1 MSSTKHETVGM
12 DFPNPSSLAV
22 IHDRGLG
29 CQHHSGFVPN
39 TSSSNHCDFL
49 GWVHLCQGAASP
61 AGFAWVRLKRKP
73 MAAGVGQPKQMG
85 WHGSQQHP
93 RHLLEVRAVPQA
105 VQRRKGSVP
114 GAAS

>member
-1 MSSTKHETVGM
+1 
-12 DFPNPSSLAV
+12 
-22 IHDRGLG
+22 
-29 CQHHSGFVPN
+29 
-39 TSSSNHCDFL
+39 
-49 GWVHLCQGAASP
+49 
-61 AGFAWVRLKRKP
+61 